1 MLKDD
6 CLFCKIIRGEIPSA
20 KVYEDE
26 DMLVFRDIEPK
37 AKVHLLAVPKDHFK
51 LLSEMDGDRAELV
64 KRMLE
69 KIPAIAAENGCEK
82 GYRLWSTKAKTRGS
96 RCSTCT
102 YTSSAGRRCRG
113 SKIFANF
120 CACVILYARAGCRIL
135 HGSLLP

>member
-1 MLKDD
+1 MPQLSYKNEYIMLKDD

-69 KIPAIAAENGCEK
+69 KIPATAAENGCEK
-82 GYRLWSTKAKTRGS
+82 GYRLVVNQGED
-96 RCSTCT
+96 
-102 YTSSAGRRCRG
+102 AGQ
-113 SKIFANF
+113 SVFHLHIH
-120 CACVILYARAGCRIL
+120 ILG
-135 HGSLLP
+135 GQTLPWE